1 MKKGIGIIWM
11 SIIVVFS
18 SCGDKKRYHD
28 EVKEKEVALYPAQV
42 KEIVEFQQNL
52 NKTFKDPN
60 LSPLPDRFRKDF
72 DGLDFFKPD
81 TQFIVQGILKRTPN
95 AIPFMMPTNTE
106 RFSEETVYGIIE
118 FRLQNKAYSLEVY
131 QNVQLR
137 DSIGFRDYLF
147 LPFLDKTNGVES
159 YEGGRYLDLSIPEGD
174 AITLDFNKAYNPYCV
189 YNKKY
194 SCPIVPKENYLN
206 TEIKA
211 GVKRFDRTNK

>member
-1 MKKGIGIIWM
+1 MKKGIGVIWLL
-11 SIIVVFS
+11 IVVVFS
-18 SCGDKKRYHD
+18 SCGDKRRYHD
-28 EVKEKEVALYPAQV
+28 EAKEQEVSLYPAQI
-42 KEIVEFQQNL
+42 KEIVKFQQNL

-211 GVKRFDRTNK
+211 GVKRFDKTNK